1 MKTAAVVPERME
13 NNMAIIRGVICD
25 QCGSMMYGTGNVSK
39 ERAAKY
45 AREDG
50 WTIGKRCVCPNCRG
64 EKKKNENRA
73 N

>member
-1 MKTAAVVPERME
+1 
-13 NNMAIIRGVICD
+13 
-25 QCGSMMYGTGNVSK
+25 MMYWTGNVSK

-50 WTIGKRCVCPNCRG
+50 WTIGKRCVCPDCRG